1 MGDYMLIEFKVG
13 NFLSFNEIQKLDMTA
28 GNYRNHSARVKKQ
41 GKIRLV
47 KFMSIYGANASGKSN
62 LISALSFFQAIVVDS
77 FKYGSYSLYCKTNE
91 DNKTKPSFF
100 EIKIL
105 IEGKVFVYGFKALL
119 SQSAFVEEWLYEES
133 QSGNKKYVFLRDV
146 EKGVFTLGEYIG
158 SKRQSDRIK
167 FYGND
172 IRTDPSIL
180 FLKIM
185 NQNKASLYEKNSRLN
200 ILKQIFIWIKY
211 KLDVNS
217 AENPITNYS
226 VLNTPEGID
235 KITQKLLE
243 FDTGIDKFEIVPVSQ
258 EMITSRIP
266 NDTIK
271 EIQQRLV
278 DQKNQHP
285 NLPKDFKPT
294 VLIRMSDGGNMY
306 IIELGE
312 DGNFEFKTMRF
323 RHRNSQYDFSLEDE
337 SDGTI
342 RLLDIIEVLLTN
354 SEDKVYVIDEINRKF
369 HPLLTKKFVSDFL
382 KLAEERNIQLIVTTH
397 ESQLMDLKLLRQDE
411 ISFINKDETG
421 HSKVYSLI
429 DYDVRFDK
437 KVVVEYLRGMYD
449 AIPIWRHTNNE

>member
-1 MGDYMLIEFKVG
+1 MLIEFSIG
-13 NFLSFNEIQKLDMTA
+13 NVLSFNDIQHLNMTA
-28 GNYRNHSARVKKQ
+28 GNYRNNSARIKKH
-41 GKIRLV
+41 GKLKLV

-62 LISALSFFQAIVVDS
+62 LISALGFFQSIVVDS
-77 FKYGSYSLYCKTNE
+77 FKYGSYNLYCRTDDK
-91 DNKTKPSFF
+91 NKDKPSFW

-105 IEGKVFVYGFKALL
+105 IDGKVFVYGFKAIL
-119 SQSAFVEEWLYEES
+119 SQSVFIEEWLYEES
-133 QSGNKKYVFLRDV
+133 QSGSRKYVFTRDT
-146 EKGVFTLGEYIG
+146 EKGSFSLGDYIS
-158 SKRQSDRIK
+158 SKRLSDRVML
-167 FYGND
+167 YGED
-172 IRTDPSIL
+172 IRTDKSIL
-180 FLKIM
+180 FLNAM
-185 NQNKASLYEKNSRLN
+185 NQNKASLYEKNPRLGVF
-200 ILKQIFIWIKY
+200 KQVFIWIKY

-217 AENPITNYS
+217 AENPVTNYS
-226 VLNTPEGID
+226 VLNTPEGIE

-243 FDTGIDKFEIVPVSQ
+243 FDTGIEKFNIIPVSQ
-258 EMITSRIP
+258 EAITSRIP

-271 EIQQRLV
+271 EIQKRLI
-278 DQKNQHP
+278 DQKSQHP

-294 VLIRMSDGGNMY
+294 VLIKMSDGGNMY

-312 DGNFEFKTMRF
+312 DGNFEFKTMIF
-323 RHRNSQYDFSLEDE
+323 THKNSSNAFSLEDE

-369 HPLLTKKFVSDFL
+369 HPLLTQKFVSDFL

-437 KVVVEYLRGMYD
+437 KVVVEYLRGKYD